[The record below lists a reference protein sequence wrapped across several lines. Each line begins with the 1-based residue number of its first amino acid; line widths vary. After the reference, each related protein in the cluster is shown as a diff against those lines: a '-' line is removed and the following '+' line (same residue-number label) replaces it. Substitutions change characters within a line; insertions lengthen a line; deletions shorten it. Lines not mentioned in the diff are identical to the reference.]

1 MATEE
6 QHLELCGKVDTLT
19 EALQKLIDAQAEEVI
34 EVAPEEEV
42 AIVEEPKVEMAE
54 VKEEKETVEMIAHT
68 DTAEEVSKP
77 LPKFDYKLT
86 PSERIALSMKQSI

>member
-1 MATEE
+1 
-6 QHLELCGKVDTLT
+6 
-19 EALQKLIDAQAEEVI
+19 
-34 EVAPEEEV
+34 
-42 AIVEEPKVEMAE
+42 MAE